1 MSNFNEEQEFLKIT
15 ASNLLLF
22 AHQREQS
29 NSLRNISMKIGVSQ
43 TNAEAVL
50 QVIDILSL
58 DGNNLSNKMEEQLK
72 LAIQICQRERT
83 LKGSE
88 SNEYFKSENQD

>member
-29 NSLRNISMKIGVSQ
+29 NSLRNISMKIGV
-43 TNAEAVL
+43 
-50 QVIDILSL
+50 
-58 DGNNLSNKMEEQLK
+58 
-72 LAIQICQRERT
+72 
-83 LKGSE
+83 
-88 SNEYFKSENQD
+88 